1 MECPRCHNTNVNK
14 FYKINNRYY
23 CRNCIRFSRV
33 YIDEYAS
40 LHLSKQISHN
50 VYYRL
55 PFELSSMQKKI
66 SETLKVNYI
75 HHKNS
80 IVLAVCGSGKT
91 EIVFDTIAYALSQGD
106 KVCFCT
112 PRKEICK
119 ELYQRF
125 IEHFQ
130 YLDIS
135 LIYGGHLEKLDS
147 QFIICTTHQLY
158 RFEKAGFHLII
169 IDEVD
174 AFPFYKNEVLQE
186 IFNRCIKGNYI
197 KMSATVDNNDIQ
209 EEELLIMN
217 RRYHNKDLPVPY
229 KRIMPFS
236 FQKYYLVYFLRR
248 MKKSNKKTLVFV
260 PVIKEVI
267 ELVMFLRKFRFKVEG
282 IHSKTLNSEKI
293 IQQLKDNQ
301 LDVIVCTTIL
311 ERGITIKDIQVIVY
325 HCEHH
330 VFDSRT
336 LIQIAG
342 RVGRKPEA
350 YEGYVCFLSS
360 YSTKEMNKCIYSIK
374 RLNETV

>member
-1 MECPRCHNTNVNK
+1 
-14 FYKINNRYY
+14 
-23 CRNCIRFSRV
+23 
-33 YIDEYAS
+33 
-40 LHLSKQISHN
+40 
-50 VYYRL
+50 
-55 PFELSSMQKKI
+55 
-66 SETLKVNYI
+66 
-75 HHKNS
+75 
-80 IVLAVCGSGKT
+80 
-91 EIVFDTIAYALSQGD
+91 
-106 KVCFCT
+106 
-112 PRKEICK
+112 
-119 ELYQRF
+119 
-125 IEHFQ
+125 
-130 YLDIS
+130 
-135 LIYGGHLEKLDS
+135 
-147 QFIICTTHQLY
+147 
-158 RFEKAGFHLII
+158 
-169 IDEVD
+169 
-174 AFPFYKNEVLQE
+174 
-186 IFNRCIKGNYI
+186 
-197 KMSATVDNNDIQ
+197 
-209 EEELLIMN
+209 
-217 RRYHNKDLPVPY
+217 
-229 KRIMPFS
+229 MPFS

-350 YEGYVCFLSS
+350 YEGHVCFLSS